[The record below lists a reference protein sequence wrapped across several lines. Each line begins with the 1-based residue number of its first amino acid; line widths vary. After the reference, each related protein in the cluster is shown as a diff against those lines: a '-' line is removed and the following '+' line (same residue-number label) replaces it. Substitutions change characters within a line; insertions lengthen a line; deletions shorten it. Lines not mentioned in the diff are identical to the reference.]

1 MGPLARRLRA
11 LERRIGPRDFNSGG
25 PPVDEAGLP
34 CWGGTPGLS
43 VEAYSR
49 ILGDSPD
56 SELTDE
62 ELATRHQLAPYAA
75 VFERLQRDEEA
86 GGEAVK

>member
-1 MGPLARRLRA
+1 MGPLSRRLRA

-25 PPVDEAGLP
+25 PPLDEDGLP
-34 CWGGTPGLS
+34 DWTGTGLP
-43 VEAYSR
+43 VESYSR
-49 ILGDSPD
+49 LLDGDVPD
-56 SELTDE
+56 AELTPQ
-62 ELATRHQLAPYAA
+62 ELETRNRLAPFAS